1 MVVTELGMA
10 EAIEKARALQ
20 RAGVDA
26 VCSARPR
33 EGLKLL
39 HQGMSVLDSV
49 ESAVEGDRSA
59 WLAARIRL
67 TNSLVALGAET
78 GGEVAVGL
86 AELDEVRSLLAGV
99 GDRKLRAELS
109 GAIDHNYGLLLMAVG
124 QNEDGIAYFD
134 SSIQSKEFVLSSVQD
149 PIPVLHP
156 YLGTMITRGLAYTR
170 LGAVGRAREDLARA
184 MDIAEKYEL
193 RFQAADVRRPLGSL
207 ELRVGNVP
215 AALRLYEESE
225 RIYRALDQEIHPL
238 LRLDQAQAL
247 LAAGLADEAGQHLDE
262 ALEVMRV
269 QSSTTRE
276 LGYAEL
282 YRASAALMSD
292 DLELARGYAASA
304 RRRMLRWG
312 CQTCVANATIVGL
325 RADVRDALR
334 TNEIPLTLT
343 ARALRAANG
352 MPMPRLADQ
361 AALARMLAVRVEL
374 RKGKRKRA
382 ADLLDRIPRPGRLT
396 SVDYR
401 MLRRLCRA
409 ELAVA
414 QGDKSKALAEIR
426 VGLTE
431 LDRVRDRMGGIELVS
446 GTALHGRELAD
457 LAVKIVLERADAARL
472 FDWTER
478 TRAQSYR
485 YEPVAATDPDLAER
499 VGEVRGLDQAIHQ
512 AQHDGHPTAALRAKH
527 AERLREAHRLG
538 WHTGRWGKPRP
549 IARLAEAAEELGE
562 RALVSFAS
570 SGDDLVA
577 VVVAGGRC
585 ELVRLGSAARAA
597 ESARMLNVDLDALAP
612 DRLAPLLVQS
622 VLGSARKQAERLD
635 AQLIRPLEGLLG
647 DRGLVVVP
655 TGPLYAVPWGV
666 LPALRSR
673 PIVVA
678 PSATAWLGAERSTT
692 PDSRKIVLVRGPGLV
707 GSRGELDKLTMHY
720 RAAETL
726 TGPEATVT
734 SVLRALDGAKL
745 AHIAAH
751 GAHEPENALFSRLEL
766 ADGALF
772 AHEMAGL
779 TQPPSQV
786 VFAACELALNRIR
799 PGDEVLGFASALLAS
814 GSRTVIAPL
823 SRVGDEAAAAAMD
836 DYHRGLA
843 EGAGPATA
851 LADTVA
857 VDPFRRPFVCL
868 GAG

>member
-1 MVVTELGMA
+1 
-10 EAIEKARALQ
+10 
-20 RAGVDA
+20 
-26 VCSARPR
+26 
-33 EGLKLL
+33 
-39 HQGMSVLDSV
+39 MSVLDSV
-49 ESAVEGDRSA
+49 EPADEGARWE

-67 TNSLVALGAET
+67 TNSLVALGTET
-78 GGEVAVGL
+78 GGEVAAGL
-86 AELDEVRSLLAGV
+86 AELDEVRSLLDEV
-99 GDRKLRAELS
+99 GDPKLHAELS

-124 QNEDGIAYFD
+124 RNEEGIAYFD
-134 SSIQSKEFVLSSVQD
+134 RSMEHKEFVLDSAPD
-149 PIPVLHP
+149 PVALLGP

-170 LGAVGRAREDLARA
+170 QGDVGRAREDLTHA

-193 RFQAADVRRPLGSL
+193 RLQAADVRRPLGSL
-207 ELRVGNVP
+207 ELRIGNVP
-215 AALRLYEESE
+215 VALRLYEESE
-225 RIYRALDQEIHPL
+225 SIYRALEVETHPI
-238 LRLDQAQAL
+238 LRLEQGKAL
-247 LAAGLADEAGQHLDE
+247 LAAGLADEAASHLDDV
-262 ALEVMRV
+262 LVMMRE
-269 QSSTTRE
+269 QTSITRD
-276 LGYAEL
+276 LADVEL

-325 RADVRDALR
+325 RADVLDALR

-382 ADLLDRIPRPGRLT
+382 AELLARIPRPGRLT

-414 QGDKSKALAEIR
+414 EGDKSRALAEIR
-426 VGLTE
+426 AGLTE
-431 LDRVRDRMGGIELVS
+431 LDRVRDRMGGFELVS

-472 FDWTER
+472 FGWMER

-512 AQHDGHPTAALRAKH
+512 AQHDGHPTAALRARH

-538 WHTGRWGKPRP
+538 WHTGRWGSPRP
-549 IARLAEAAEELGE
+549 IARLAEVADELGE
-562 RALVSFAS
+562 RALVSFVS

-585 ELVRLGSAARAA
+585 ELVRLGSAASAA

-612 DRLAPLLVQS
+612 DHLPAPLVQS

-635 AQLIRPLEGLLG
+635 AQLIRPLEELLG
-647 DRGLVVVP
+647 DRDLVVVP

-678 PSATAWLGAERSTT
+678 PSATAWLGAERSTV
-692 PDSRKIVLVRGPGLV
+692 SRARKVVLVRGPGLV
-707 GSRGELDKLTMHY
+707 GTRGELDKLATHY
-720 RAAETL
+720 RTAHTL
-726 TGPEATVT
+726 AGAEATVK

-766 ADGALF
+766 ADGTLF

-779 TQPPSQV
+779 AQPPSQV

-851 LADTVA
+851 LADTIA

>member
-1 MVVTELGMA
+1 MPVTELGVA
-10 EAIEKARALQ
+10 EAIRKARDLQ

-39 HQGMSVLDSV
+39 HRGMSVLDAV
-49 ESAVEGDRSA
+49 EPSVEGDRSE

-67 TNSLVALGAET
+67 TNSLVALGTET

-86 AELDEVRSLLAGV
+86 AELDEVRSLLAEV
-99 GDRKLRAELS
+99 RDRKLRAELS

-124 QNEDGIAYFD
+124 RNEDGIAYFD
-134 SSIQSKEFVLSSVQD
+134 SSIQNKEFVLSAADD
-149 PIPVLHP
+149 PAPLLHP

-170 LGAVGRAREDLARA
+170 LGDVRKARHDLARA
-184 MDIAEKYEL
+184 MDIAEKFEL
-193 RFQAADVRRPLGSL
+193 RLQAADVRRPLGSL

-225 RIYRALDQEIHPL
+225 RIYRALDVEVHPL

-247 LAAGLADEAGQHLDE
+247 LAAGLADEAGRHLDE
-262 ALEVMRV
+262 VLEAMHA
-269 QSSTTRE
+269 QSTTRE
-276 LGYAEL
+276 LAYAEL

-292 DLELARGYAASA
+292 DLELARGHAASA

-334 TNEIPLTLT
+334 TNDIPLTLT
-343 ARALRAANG
+343 ARALRAANR

-382 ADLLDRIPRPGRLT
+382 AELLSRIPRPGRLT

-414 QGDKSKALAEIR
+414 EGDKSRALAEIR
-426 VGLTE
+426 AGLAE
-431 LDRVRDRMGGIELVS
+431 LDRVRDRMGGLELVS
-446 GTALHGRELAD
+446 GTALHGQELAD
-457 LAVKIVLERADAARL
+457 LAIKIVLERADAARL
-472 FDWTER
+472 FAWTER
-478 TRAQSYR
+478 TRAQSHR

-538 WHTGRWGKPRP
+538 WHTGRWGRPRP
-549 IARLAEAAEELGE
+549 IARLAEVADELGE
-562 RALVSFAS
+562 RALVSFAY

-585 ELVRLGSAARAA
+585 ELVRLGSAAVAA

-612 DRLAPLLVQS
+612 DQLPAPLVRS
-622 VLGSARKQAERLD
+622 VLGSARKQADRLD
-635 AQLIRPLEGLLG
+635 ARLIRPLAGLLG

-678 PSATAWLGAERSTT
+678 PSATAWLGAERSTGA
-692 PDSRKIVLVRGPGLV
+692 PARKVVLVRGPGLV
-707 GSRGELDKLTMHY
+707 GTRGELDKLATHY
-720 RAAETL
+720 RTARTL
-726 TGPEATVT
+726 AGADATVK
-734 SVLRALDGAKL
+734 SVLRALDGANL

-751 GAHEPENALFSRLEL
+751 GAHEPENALFSRLEM

-779 TQPPSQV
+779 AQPPSQV

-851 LADTVA
+851 LADTIA

>member
-1 MVVTELGMA
+1 MA
-10 EAIEKARALQ
+10 L
-20 RAGVDA
+20 
-26 VCSARPR
+26 
-33 EGLKLL
+33 
-39 HQGMSVLDSV
+39 LDSIHPV
-49 ESAVEGDRSA
+49 AAEHHND
-59 WLAARIRL
+59 WLATRIRL
-67 TNSLVALGAET
+67 TCTIAALSSET
-78 GGEVAVGL
+78 AGEVAAGM
-86 AELDEVRSLLAGV
+86 AGLDEVRLLLESVSDAL
-99 GDRKLRAELS
+99 LRAEL
-109 GAIDHNYGLLLMAVG
+109 GGQLDHNYALLLMAAG
-124 QNEDGIAYFD
+124 RNQESLAYFD
-134 SSIQSKEFVLSSVQD
+134 SSIGQKNVVLASAED
-149 PIPVLHP
+149 PASLLGP
-156 YLGTMITRGLAYTR
+156 YLGTLATRGLANTR
-170 LGAVGRAREDLARA
+170 LGDVRKARDDLTRSIDLAER
-184 MDIAEKYEL
+184 YEL
-193 RFQAADVRRPLGSL
+193 KAQAADVMRPLGSL

-215 AALRLYEESE
+215 AALRIFNKGE
-225 RIYRALDQEIHPL
+225 RIYRALDMKVPPL
-238 LRLDQAQAL
+238 LRLAQAQAL
-247 LAAGLADEAGQHLDE
+247 LTAGLAEEAGGHLDE
-262 ALEVMRV
+262 VLPAMLAQRSISRDLADV
-269 QSSTTRE
+269 
-276 LGYAEL
+276 EL
-282 YRASAALMSD
+282 YRASAALMTD
-292 DLELARGYAASA
+292 DLELARTYAASA
-304 RRRMLRWG
+304 RRRTLRWG

-334 TNEIPLTLT
+334 TNEIPPTLT

-352 MPMPRLADQ
+352 MPMPRLSDQ

-382 ADLLDRIPRPGRLT
+382 TELLDRIPRPGRLT

-401 MLRRLCRA
+401 MLRRLCLA

-414 QGDKSKALAEIR
+414 EGNKTRALAEIR
-426 VGLTE
+426 AGLTE
-431 LDRVRDRMGGIELVS
+431 LDRVRDRMGGLELVS

-472 FDWTER
+472 FGWTER

-549 IARLAEAAEELGE
+549 IARLAEVAEELGE

-612 DRLAPLLVQS
+612 DQLPPLLVQS

-635 AQLIRPLEGLLG
+635 TQLIRPLEELLG

-678 PSATAWLGAERSTT
+678 PSATAWLWAERSAT

-707 GSRGELDKLTMHY
+707 GTRGELDKLTMHY
-720 RAAETL
+720 RDAHTL
-726 TGPEATVT
+726 TGPDATVT
-734 SVLRALDGAKL
+734 SVLQALDGANL

-779 TQPPSQV
+779 AQPPSQV

>member
-1 MVVTELGMA
+1 MTTLHEL
-10 EAIEKARALQ
+10 ESIRKARELHL
-20 RAGVDA
+20 AGVEA
-26 VCSARPR
+26 GCSARQR
-33 EGLKLL
+33 EALRLL
-39 HQGMSVLDSV
+39 RRGMSVL
-49 ESAVEGDRSA
+49 ESIHPVSA
-59 WLAARIRL
+59 KNRDEWLTVRIRL
-67 TNSLVALGAET
+67 ASTIATIGTETSGAVSAGLSSLDDIRLLLP
-78 GGEVAVGL
+78 AVSDPL
-86 AELDEVRSLLAGV
+86 
-99 GDRKLRAELS
+99 LRADLS
-109 GAIDHNYGLLLMAVG
+109 GRLDHNFALLLMAAG
-124 QNEDGIAYFD
+124 RNEDSITYFD
-134 SSIQSKEFVLSSVQD
+134 SSLRFRQMVLDASTD
-149 PIPVLHP
+149 PVPLLDP
-156 YLGTMITRGLAYTR
+156 YLGTLVTRGLAYTR
-170 LGAVGRAREDLARA
+170 LGDVRRARDDLTHA
-184 MDIAEKYEL
+184 MELAERHRL
-193 RFQAADVRRPLGSL
+193 RSQAADARRPLGSL

-215 AALRLYEESE
+215 AALKFFGESE
-225 RIYRALDQEIHPL
+225 RIYRSLGIEVHPL
-238 LRLDQAQAL
+238 LRLAQAQAL
-247 LAAGLADEAGQHLDE
+247 LTAGLAEEAGGHLDE
-262 ALEVMRV
+262 VLPAMLAQRSISRDLADV
-269 QSSTTRE
+269 
-276 LGYAEL
+276 EL

-292 DLELARGYAASA
+292 DLGLARSYAASA

-325 RADVRDALR
+325 RADVQEALR
-334 TNEIPLTLT
+334 TNEIPPILTS
-343 ARALRAANG
+343 RALRAANG
-352 MPMPRLADQ
+352 MPMPRLVDQ

-382 ADLLDRIPRPGRLT
+382 AELLARIPRPGRLT

-414 QGDKSKALAEIR
+414 EGDKTRALAEIR
-426 VGLTE
+426 AGLTE

-446 GTALHGRELAD
+446 GMALHGRELAD

-472 FDWTER
+472 FGWTER

-485 YEPVAATDPDLAER
+485 YEPVVASDPELAER

-538 WHTGRWGKPRP
+538 WHTGRWGRPRP
-549 IARLAEAAEELGE
+549 IVRLAEVAEELGE

-577 VVVAGGRC
+577 MVVVGGQC
-585 ELVRLGSAARAA
+585 ELVRLGSAERAA

-612 DRLAPLLVQS
+612 DRLPAPLVQS

-635 AQLIRPLEGLLG
+635 IQLIRPLEALLG

-655 TGPLYAVPWGV
+655 TGPLFAVPWGV

-678 PSATAWLGAERSTT
+678 PSATAWLGAERSTGS
-692 PDSRKIVLVRGPGLV
+692 PGRKVVLVRGPGLV
-707 GSRGELDKLTMHY
+707 GTRGELEKLATHY
-720 RAAETL
+720 RTAHTL
-726 TGPEATVT
+726 AGADATIT

-779 TQPPSQV
+779 AQPPSQV

-836 DYHRGLA
+836 DYHRGLV

-851 LADTVA
+851 LADTIA

>member
-1 MVVTELGMA
+1 
-10 EAIEKARALQ
+10 
-20 RAGVDA
+20 
-26 VCSARPR
+26 
-33 EGLKLL
+33 
-39 HQGMSVLDSV
+39 MSVLDSV
-49 ESAVEGDRSA
+49 ESAVEGDRSE

-67 TNSLVALGAET
+67 TNSLVALGTET
-78 GGEVAVGL
+78 GGAVADGL
-86 AELDEVRSLLAGV
+86 AELDEVRSLLTEV
-99 GDRKLRAELS
+99 GDRALRAELR

-124 QNEDGIAYFD
+124 RNEDGIAYFD
-134 SSIQSKEFVLSSVQD
+134 ASIDSKEFVLASAPD
-149 PIPVLHP
+149 PVPVLHP

-170 LGAVGRAREDLARA
+170 LGDVRRAREDLSRA

-193 RFQAADVRRPLGSL
+193 RLQAADVRRPLGSL
-207 ELRVGNVP
+207 ELRIGNVP

-225 RIYRALDQEIHPL
+225 RIYQALDVEVHPL

-247 LAAGLADEAGQHLDE
+247 LAAGLADEAGRHLDE
-262 ALEVMRV
+262 VLEVMHA

-282 YRASAALMSD
+282 YRASAALLGD
-292 DLELARGYAASA
+292 DLELARRYAASA

-343 ARALRAANG
+343 ARALRAANA

-382 ADLLDRIPRPGRLT
+382 ADLLARIPRPGRLT

-414 QGDKSKALAEIR
+414 EGNKTKALAEIR
-426 VGLTE
+426 AGLTE

-472 FDWTER
+472 FGWTER
-478 TRAQSYR
+478 TRAQSHR

-499 VGEVRGLDQAIHQ
+499 VAEVRGLDQAIHQ
-512 AQHDGHPTAALRAKH
+512 AQHEGHPTAALRAKH

-538 WHTGRWGKPRP
+538 WHTGRWGRPRP
-549 IARLAEAAEELGE
+549 VAGLAEVADELGE

-570 SGDDLVA
+570 SGDELVA
-577 VVVAGGRC
+577 MVVTGGRC
-585 ELVRLGSAARAA
+585 ELVRLGSAALAA
-597 ESARMLNVDLDALAP
+597 ESARMLNVDLNALAP
-612 DRLAPLLVQS
+612 DQLPAPLVRS

-635 AQLIRPLEGLLG
+635 AQLIRPLAGLLG

-666 LPALRSR
+666 LPSLRSR

-678 PSATAWLGAERSTT
+678 PSATAWLGAEHSAL
-692 PDSRKIVLVRGPGLV
+692 SRARKVVLVRGPGLV
-707 GSRGELDKLTMHY
+707 GSRGELEKLATHY
-720 RAAETL
+720 RTAHTL
-726 TGPEATVT
+726 TGAEATVK
-734 SVLRALDGAKL
+734 SVLHALDGAKL

-779 TQPPSQV
+779 AQPPSQV

-836 DYHRGLA
+836 DYHRRLA

-851 LADTVA
+851 LADTIA

>member
-1 MVVTELGMA
+1 MML
-10 EAIEKARALQ
+10 
-20 RAGVDA
+20 
-26 VCSARPR
+26 
-33 EGLKLL
+33 
-39 HQGMSVLDSV
+39 LDSIHPV
-49 ESAVEGDRSA
+49 ADEIRSD
-59 WLAARIRL
+59 WLVVRIRL
-67 TNSLVALGAET
+67 ANSLAALSSETSGGVAA
-78 GGEVAVGL
+78 GL
-86 AELDEVRSLLAGV
+86 AGLDDVRRLLDAVPDPG
-99 GDRKLRAELS
+99 LRSELS
-109 GAIDHNYGLLLMAVG
+109 GSVDHNYALLLMAAGRNDESIV
-124 QNEDGIAYFD
+124 YFD
-134 SSIQSKEFVLSSVQD
+134 SSLVHKKKSLETAEDRVSQLD
-149 PIPVLHP
+149 PLVN
-156 YLGTMITRGLAYTR
+156 TMATRGLAFTR
-170 LGAVGRAREDLARA
+170 LGNVRRAREDLVQA
-184 MDIAEKYEL
+184 IAL
-193 RFQAADVRRPLGSL
+193 ADQHGLSLTAGDVRRPLGSL
-207 ELRVGNVP
+207 ELRIGNVP
-215 AALRLYEESE
+215 AALRLYQESE
-225 RIYRALDQEIHPL
+225 RIYRSLRGEVPPL

-247 LAAGLADEAGQHLDE
+247 LTAGLSDEAGGFLDE
-262 ALEVMRV
+262 ALPVMRAQRTV
-269 QSSTTRE
+269 TRE
-276 LGYAEL
+276 LAYGEL
-282 YRASAALMSD
+282 FRASAALMSD
-292 DLELARGYAASA
+292 DLELARSYAASA

-325 RADVRDALR
+325 RADVQEALH
-334 TNEIPLTLT
+334 TNVIPPTLT
-343 ARALRAANG
+343 SRALRAANG

-382 ADLLDRIPRPGRLT
+382 AELLERIPRPGRLT

-414 QGDKSKALAEIR
+414 EGDKSRALAEIR
-426 VGLTE
+426 AGLTE

-472 FDWTER
+472 FGWTER

-485 YEPVAATDPDLAER
+485 YEPVVVADPELAER

-512 AQHDGHPTAALRAKH
+512 AQHDGHPTAALRSKY

-538 WHTGRWGKPRP
+538 WHTGRWGRPRP
-549 IARLAEAAEELGE
+549 VARLAEVADELGE

-577 VVVAGGRC
+577 MVVVGGRC
-585 ELVRLGSAARAA
+585 ELVRLGSAERAA
-597 ESARMLNVDLDALAP
+597 ESARMLNIDLDALAP
-612 DRLAPLLVQS
+612 DRLPAPLVQS
-622 VLGSARKQAERLD
+622 VLASARKQAERLD
-635 AQLIRPLEGLLG
+635 GRLIRPLEALLG

-655 TGPLYAVPWGV
+655 TGPLFAVPWGV

-692 PDSRKIVLVRGPGLV
+692 PRARKVVLVRGPGLV
-707 GSRGELDKLTMHY
+707 GTRGELDKLATHY
-720 RAAETL
+720 RSAHTL
-726 TGPEATVT
+726 TGADATV
-734 SVLRALDGAKL
+734 SAVLRALDGAKL

-779 TQPPSQV
+779 AQPPAQV

-851 LADTVA
+851 LADTIA

>member
-1 MVVTELGMA
+1 MNVLESIHPVSA
-10 EAIEKARALQ
+10 ENRDE
-20 RAGVDA
+20 
-26 VCSARPR
+26 
-33 EGLKLL
+33 
-39 HQGMSVLDSV
+39 
-49 ESAVEGDRSA
+49 
-59 WLAARIRL
+59 WLTVRIRL
-67 TNSLVALGAET
+67 ASTIATIGTEISGA
-78 GGEVAVGL
+78 VSAGL
-86 AELDEVRSLLAGV
+86 AGLDDIRLLLPSV
-99 GDRKLRAELS
+99 SDPLLRADLS
-109 GAIDHNYGLLLMAVG
+109 GRLDHNFALLLMAAG
-124 QNEDGIAYFD
+124 RNEDSIAYFD
-134 SSIQSKEFVLSSVQD
+134 SSLRFRQTVLDASDD
-149 PIPVLHP
+149 PVSLLDP
-156 YLGTMITRGLAYTR
+156 YLGTLVTRGLANTR
-170 LGAVGRAREDLARA
+170 LGDVRQAREDLTRA
-184 MDIAEKYEL
+184 MELAELHGL
-193 RFQAADVRRPLGSL
+193 RSQAADARRPLGSL
-207 ELRVGNVP
+207 ELRVGDVP
-215 AALRLYEESE
+215 SALKFFGESE
-225 RIYRALDQEIHPL
+225 RIYRSLDIEVHPL
-238 LRLDQAQAL
+238 LRLAQAQAL
-247 LAAGLADEAGQHLDE
+247 LTAGLAEEAGGHLDE
-262 ALEVMRV
+262 VLPAMLAQRSISRDLADV
-269 QSSTTRE
+269 
-276 LGYAEL
+276 EL

-292 DLELARGYAASA
+292 DLELARSHAASA

-325 RADVRDALR
+325 RADVQEALR
-334 TNEIPLTLT
+334 TNEIPPTLT
-343 ARALRAANG
+343 SRALRAANG

-382 ADLLDRIPRPGRLT
+382 AELLARIPQPGRLT

-414 QGDKSKALAEIR
+414 EGDKTKALAEIR
-426 VGLTE
+426 AGLTE

-472 FDWTER
+472 FGWTER

-485 YEPVAATDPDLAER
+485 YEPVVATDPELAER

-512 AQHDGHPTAALRAKH
+512 AQHEGHPTAALRAKH

-538 WHTGRWGKPRP
+538 WHTGRWGRPRP
-549 IARLAEAAEELGE
+549 VARLAEVAQELGE

-577 VVVAGGRC
+577 MVVVGGRC

-612 DRLAPLLVQS
+612 DQLPAPLVQS

-635 AQLIRPLEGLLG
+635 IQLIRPLEALLG
-647 DRGLVVVP
+647 DRGLIVVP
-655 TGPLYAVPWGV
+655 TGPLFAVPWGV

-678 PSATAWLGAERSTT
+678 PSATAWLGAARSAV
-692 PDSRKIVLVRGPGLV
+692 SRARKVVLVRGPGLV
-707 GSRGELDKLTMHY
+707 GTRGELDKLAMHY
-720 RAAETL
+720 RTAHTL
-726 TGPEATVT
+726 AGAEATVS

-779 TQPPSQV
+779 AQPPSQV

-799 PGDEVLGFASALLAS
+799 PGDEVLGFASGLLAS

-843 EGAGPATA
+843 GGDGPATA
-851 LADTVA
+851 LADTIA

>member
-1 MVVTELGMA
+1 MA
-10 EAIEKARALQ
+10 EAIRQARALQ

-39 HQGMSVLDSV
+39 HRGMSVLDSV
-49 ESAVEGDRSA
+49 ESAVEGDRSE

-67 TNSLVALGAET
+67 TNSLVALGTET
-78 GGEVAVGL
+78 GGEVAAGL
-86 AELDEVRSLLAGV
+86 AELDEVRSLLAEV
-99 GDRKLRAELS
+99 GDRVLHAELR

-124 QNEDGIAYFD
+124 RNEDGIAYFD
-134 SSIQSKEFVLSSVQD
+134 ASIESKEFVLASAQD
-149 PIPVLHP
+149 PVPVLHP

-170 LGAVGRAREDLARA
+170 LGDVRRAREDLSRA

-193 RFQAADVRRPLGSL
+193 RLQAADVRRPLGSL
-207 ELRVGNVP
+207 ELRIGNVP

-225 RIYRALDQEIHPL
+225 RIYQALDVEVHPL

-247 LAAGLADEAGQHLDE
+247 LAAGLADEAGRHLDE
-262 ALEVMRV
+262 VLEVMHA

-282 YRASAALMSD
+282 YRASAALLGD
-292 DLELARGYAASA
+292 DLELARRYAASA

-343 ARALRAANG
+343 ARALRAANA

-382 ADLLDRIPRPGRLT
+382 ADLLARIPRPGRLT

-414 QGDKSKALAEIR
+414 EGNKTKALAEIR
-426 VGLTE
+426 AGLTE

-472 FDWTER
+472 FGWTER
-478 TRAQSYR
+478 TRAQSHR

-499 VGEVRGLDQAIHQ
+499 VAEVRGLDQAIHQ
-512 AQHDGHPTAALRAKH
+512 AQHEGHPTAALRAKH

-538 WHTGRWGKPRP
+538 WHTGRWGRPRP
-549 IARLAEAAEELGE
+549 VAGLAEVADELGE

-570 SGDDLVA
+570 SGDELVA
-577 VVVAGGRC
+577 MVVTGGRC
-585 ELVRLGSAARAA
+585 ELVRLGSAALAA

-612 DRLAPLLVQS
+612 DQLPAPLVRS

-635 AQLIRPLEGLLG
+635 VQLIRPLAELLG

-666 LPALRSR
+666 LPSLRSR

-678 PSATAWLGAERSTT
+678 PSATAWLGAERSAL
-692 PDSRKIVLVRGPGLV
+692 SRARKVVLVRGPGLV
-707 GSRGELDKLTMHY
+707 GSRGELEKLATHY
-720 RAAETL
+720 RTAHTL
-726 TGPEATVT
+726 TGAEATVK
-734 SVLRALDGAKL
+734 SVLHALDGAKL

-779 TQPPSQV
+779 AQPPSQV

-799 PGDEVLGFASALLAS
+799 PGDEVLGFASALLAG

-836 DYHRGLA
+836 DYHRRLA

-851 LADTVA
+851 LADTIA

>member
-1 MVVTELGMA
+1 MPVIELKQPDVIR
-10 EAIEKARALQ
+10 EARELH

-26 VCSARPR
+26 ACSARQR
-33 EGLKLL
+33 EGVRLL
-39 HQGMSVLDSV
+39 RRGLALLDSIRPV
-49 ESAVEGDRSA
+49 APEHHDD
-59 WLAARIRL
+59 WLATRIRL
-67 TNSLVALGAET
+67 TCTIVALSSET
-78 GGEVAVGL
+78 AGEVKAGI
-86 AELDEVRSLLAGV
+86 AGLDEVRLLLESV
-99 GDRKLRAELS
+99 SDPLLRAEL
-109 GAIDHNYGLLLMAVG
+109 GGQLDHNYALLLMAAG
-124 QNEDGIAYFD
+124 RNEESLAYFD
-134 SSIQSKEFVLSSVQD
+134 SSIGQKNVALASAENPAPL
-149 PIPVLHP
+149 LGP
-156 YLGTMITRGLAYTR
+156 YLGTLATRGLANTR
-170 LGAVGRAREDLARA
+170 LGDVRKARDDLTRS
-184 MDIAEKYEL
+184 IELAERHDLKA
-193 RFQAADVRRPLGSL
+193 QAADVMRPLGSL

-215 AALRLYEESE
+215 AALRVFTKGEH
-225 RIYRALDQEIHPL
+225 IYRALDMKVPPL
-238 LRLDQAQAL
+238 LRLAQAQAL
-247 LAAGLADEAGQHLDE
+247 LTAGLAEEAGGHLDE
-262 ALEVMRV
+262 VLPAMLAQRSISRDLADV
-269 QSSTTRE
+269 
-276 LGYAEL
+276 EL

-292 DLELARGYAASA
+292 DLELARSYAASA

-325 RADVRDALR
+325 RADVQEALR
-334 TNEIPLTLT
+334 TNVIPPTLT
-343 ARALRAANG
+343 SRALRAANG

-382 ADLLDRIPRPGRLT
+382 AELLDRIPRPGRLT

-414 QGDKSKALAEIR
+414 EGDKTRALAEIR
-426 VGLTE
+426 AGLTE

-457 LAVKIVLERADAARL
+457 LAVKIVLERADAVRL
-472 FDWTER
+472 FGWTER

-485 YEPVAATDPDLAER
+485 YEPVMAADPELAER

-512 AQHDGHPTAALRAKH
+512 AQHDGHPTAALRSKH

-538 WHTGRWGKPRP
+538 WHTGRWGRPRP
-549 IARLAEAAEELGE
+549 VARLTEVAGELDE

-577 VVVAGGRC
+577 MVVVGGRC
-585 ELVRLGSAARAA
+585 ELVRLGSAERAA
-597 ESARMLNVDLDALAP
+597 ESARTLNIDLDALAP
-612 DRLAPLLVQS
+612 DRLPSPLVQS
-622 VLGSARKQAERLD
+622 VLASARKQAERLD
-635 AQLIRPLEGLLG
+635 GQLIRPLEALLG

-655 TGPLYAVPWGV
+655 TGPLFAVPWGV

-678 PSATAWLGAERSTT
+678 PSATAWLGAERAAT
-692 PDSRKIVLVRGPGLV
+692 PRARKVVLVRGPGLV
-707 GSRGELDKLTMHY
+707 GTRGELDKLATHY
-720 RAAETL
+720 RAAHTL
-726 TGPEATVT
+726 AGADATVS

-779 TQPPSQV
+779 AQPPAQV

-851 LADTVA
+851 LADTIA

>member
-1 MVVTELGMA
+1 MAVTQLDQ
-10 EAIEKARALQ
+10 IEVIRKARELQ
-20 RAGVDA
+20 RAGIDA
-26 VCSARPR
+26 ACSARQR
-33 EGLKLL
+33 EGILL
-39 HQGMSVLDSV
+39 LRRGMALLDSIHPV
-49 ESAVEGDRSA
+49 AERMRHD
-59 WLAARIRL
+59 WLATRIRL
-67 TNSLVALGAET
+67 ASSIATVGSETSGGVAS
-78 GGEVAVGL
+78 GL
-86 AELDEVRSLLAGV
+86 AGLDDVRLLLKAV
-99 GDRKLRAELS
+99 DDPRLYAELR
-109 GAIDHNYGLLLMAVG
+109 GQLDHNYGLLLMAVG
-124 QNEDGIAYFD
+124 RNEESTAYFD
-134 SSIQSKEFVLSSVQD
+134 SSLAHKEALLAMAKD
-149 PIPVLHP
+149 PSTSLDP
-156 YLGTMITRGLAYTR
+156 YLGTLTTRGLAYTR
-170 LGAVGRAREDLARA
+170 LGDVRRARRDLVSAVELAERNGLRA
-184 MDIAEKYEL
+184 
-193 RFQAADVRRPLGSL
+193 QAADVRRPLGTL

-225 RIYRALDQEIHPL
+225 RIYRSLDLDIPPL
-238 LRLDQAQAL
+238 LRWERAEAL
-247 LAAGLADEAGQHLDE
+247 LTAGLAEEAGAHLDE
-262 ALEVMRV
+262 ILPVMLEQR
-269 QSSTTRE
+269 SITRDLGGVE
-276 LGYAEL
+276 LF
-282 YRASAALMSD
+282 RASAALMTD
-292 DLELARGYAASA
+292 DLELARTYATSA
-304 RRRMLRWG
+304 RRRTLRWG

-325 RADVRDALR
+325 RADVQEALR
-334 TNEIPLTLT
+334 TNEIPPTLT
-343 ARALRAANG
+343 SRALRAANG

-382 ADLLDRIPRPGRLT
+382 AELLARIPQPGRLT

-414 QGDKSKALAEIR
+414 EGDKTKALAEIR
-426 VGLTE
+426 AGLTE

-472 FDWTER
+472 FGWTER

-485 YEPVAATDPDLAER
+485 YEPVVATDPELAER

-512 AQHDGHPTAALRAKH
+512 AQHEGHPTAALRTKH

-538 WHTGRWGKPRP
+538 WHTGRWGRPRP
-549 IARLAEAAEELGE
+549 VARLAEVAEELGE

-577 VVVAGGRC
+577 MVVVDGRC
-585 ELVRLGSAARAA
+585 ELMRLGSAERAA

-612 DRLAPLLVQS
+612 DRLPAPLVQS
-622 VLGSARKQAERLD
+622 VLGSARKQADRLD
-635 AQLIRPLEGLLG
+635 TQLIRPLEALLG
-647 DRGLVVVP
+647 DRGLIVVP
-655 TGPLYAVPWGV
+655 TGPLFAVPWGV

-678 PSATAWLGAERSTT
+678 PSATAWLGAARSTV
-692 PDSRKIVLVRGPGLV
+692 SRARKVVLVRGPGLV
-707 GSRGELDKLTMHY
+707 GTRGELDKLAVHY
-720 RAAETL
+720 RTARTL
-726 TGPEATVT
+726 AGAEATVS
-734 SVLRALDGAKL
+734 SVLHALDGAKL

-779 TQPPSQV
+779 AQPPTQV

-843 EGAGPATA
+843 GGAGPATA
-851 LADTVA
+851 LADTIA

>member
-1 MVVTELGMA
+1 MAVTSLDELEG
-10 EAIEKARALQ
+10 IRKARELHLAGVEAGCSAHQREALQ
-20 RAGVDA
+20 
-26 VCSARPR
+26 
-33 EGLKLL
+33 LL
-39 HQGMSVLDSV
+39 RRGMSVLESV
-49 ESAVEGDRSA
+49 HPVSAKNRDE
-59 WLAARIRL
+59 WLTVRIRL
-67 TNSLVALGAET
+67 ASTIATIGTETSGA
-78 GGEVAVGL
+78 VSAGL
-86 AELDEVRSLLAGV
+86 AGLDDIRLLLPAV
-99 GDRKLRAELS
+99 SDPLLRADLS
-109 GAIDHNYGLLLMAVG
+109 GRLDHNFALLLMAAG
-124 QNEDGIAYFD
+124 RNEDSIAYFD
-134 SSIQSKEFVLSSVQD
+134 SSLRFRQTVLDAAAD
-149 PIPVLHP
+149 PVPLLDP
-156 YLGTMITRGLAYTR
+156 YLGTLVTRGLAYTR
-170 LGAVGRAREDLARA
+170 LGDVRRARSDLTQA
-184 MDIAEKYEL
+184 MELAE
-193 RFQAADVRRPLGSL
+193 RHRMRSQAADARRPLGSL

-215 AALRLYEESE
+215 AALKMFEESE
-225 RIYRALDQEIHPL
+225 RIYRSLDIEVHPL
-238 LRLDQAQAL
+238 LRLAQAQAL
-247 LAAGLADEAGQHLDE
+247 LTAGLAEEAGGHLDE
-262 ALEVMRV
+262 VLPTMRTQRSISRDLADV
-269 QSSTTRE
+269 
-276 LGYAEL
+276 EL

-292 DLELARGYAASA
+292 DLELARSYAASA

-325 RADVRDALR
+325 RADVQEALR
-334 TNEIPLTLT
+334 TNVIPPTLT
-343 ARALRAANG
+343 SRALRAANG

-374 RKGKRKRA
+374 RKGKRQRA
-382 ADLLDRIPRPGRLT
+382 AELLERIPRPGRLT

-414 QGDKSKALAEIR
+414 EGDKTRALAEIR
-426 VGLTE
+426 AGLTE

-472 FDWTER
+472 FGWTER

-485 YEPVAATDPDLAER
+485 YEPVVAADPELAER

-512 AQHDGHPTAALRAKH
+512 AQHDGHPTAALRSKH

-538 WHTGRWGKPRP
+538 WHTGRWGRPRP
-549 IARLAEAAEELGE
+549 VARLAEVAEGLGE

-577 VVVAGGRC
+577 MVVVGGRC
-585 ELVRLGSAARAA
+585 ELVRLGSAERAA
-597 ESARMLNVDLDALAP
+597 EAARMLNVDLDALAP
-612 DRLAPLLVQS
+612 DRLPAPLVQA
-622 VLGSARKQAERLD
+622 VLASARKQAERLD
-635 AQLIRPLEGLLG
+635 GQLVRPLEALLG

-655 TGPLYAVPWGV
+655 TGPLFAVPWGV
-666 LPALRSR
+666 LPALRAR

-678 PSATAWLGAERSTT
+678 PSATAWLGAERAAI
-692 PDSRKIVLVRGPGLV
+692 PRARKVVLVRGPGLV
-707 GSRGELDKLTMHY
+707 GTRGELDKLATHY
-720 RAAETL
+720 LAAHTL
-726 TGPEATVT
+726 AGADATV
-734 SVLRALDGAKL
+734 SAVLRALDGAKL

-766 ADGALF
+766 ADGALY

-779 TQPPSQV
+779 AQPPAQV

-851 LADTVA
+851 LADTIA

>member
-1 MVVTELGMA
+1 MAVTLLDQ
-10 EAIEKARALQ
+10 IEVIRKARELQ
-20 RAGVDA
+20 RAGIDA
-26 VCSARPR
+26 ACSARQR
-33 EGLKLL
+33 EGILL
-39 HQGMSVLDSV
+39 LRRGMALLDSIHPV
-49 ESAVEGDRSA
+49 AEQMRHD

-67 TNSLVALGAET
+67 ASSIATVGSETSGGVAS
-78 GGEVAVGL
+78 GL
-86 AELDEVRSLLAGV
+86 AGLDDVRLLLKAV
-99 GDRKLRAELS
+99 DDPRLYAELR
-109 GAIDHNYGLLLMAVG
+109 GQLDHNYGLLLMAVG
-124 QNEDGIAYFD
+124 RNEESTAYFD
-134 SSIQSKEFVLSSVQD
+134 SSLEHKEAALGMEKD
-149 PIPVLHP
+149 PSTSLDP
-156 YLGTMITRGLAYTR
+156 YLGTLTTRGLAYTR
-170 LGAVGRAREDLARA
+170 LGDVRRARRDLVSAVELAERNGLRA
-184 MDIAEKYEL
+184 
-193 RFQAADVRRPLGSL
+193 QAADVRRPLGTL

-225 RIYRALDQEIHPL
+225 RIYRSLDLDIPPL
-238 LRLDQAQAL
+238 LRWERAEAL
-247 LAAGLADEAGQHLDE
+247 LTAGLAEEAGAHLDE
-262 ALEVMRV
+262 ILPVMLEQR
-269 QSSTTRE
+269 SITRDLGGVE
-276 LGYAEL
+276 LF
-282 YRASAALMSD
+282 RASAALMTD
-292 DLELARGYAASA
+292 DLELARTYAASA
-304 RRRMLRWG
+304 RRRTLRWG

-325 RADVRDALR
+325 RADVQEALR
-334 TNEIPLTLT
+334 TNEIPPTLT
-343 ARALRAANG
+343 SRALRAANG

-382 ADLLDRIPRPGRLT
+382 AELLARIPQPGRLT

-414 QGDKSKALAEIR
+414 EGDKTKALAEIR
-426 VGLTE
+426 AGLTE

-472 FDWTER
+472 FGWTER

-485 YEPVAATDPDLAER
+485 YEPVVASDPDLAER

-512 AQHDGHPTAALRAKH
+512 AQHEGHPTAALRTKH

-538 WHTGRWGKPRP
+538 WHTGRWGRPRP
-549 IARLAEAAEELGE
+549 VARLAEVAEELGE

-577 VVVAGGRC
+577 MVVVDGRC
-585 ELVRLGSAARAA
+585 ELVRLGSAERAA
-597 ESARMLNVDLDALAP
+597 ESARMLNIDLDALAP
-612 DRLAPLLVQS
+612 DRLPAPLVQS

-635 AQLIRPLEGLLG
+635 TQLIRPLEALLG
-647 DRGLVVVP
+647 ERGLIVVP
-655 TGPLYAVPWGV
+655 TGPLFAVPWGV

-678 PSATAWLGAERSTT
+678 PSATAWLGAARSAV
-692 PDSRKIVLVRGPGLV
+692 SRARKVVLVRGPGLV
-707 GSRGELDKLTMHY
+707 GTRGELDKLAMHY
-720 RAAETL
+720 RTARTL
-726 TGPEATVT
+726 AGADATVS

-779 TQPPSQV
+779 AQPPSQV

-843 EGAGPATA
+843 GGAGPATA
-851 LADTVA
+851 LADTIA

>member
-1 MVVTELGMA
+1 MVVTESAQA
-10 EAIEKARALQ
+10 EVIREARALH

-26 VCSARPR
+26 ACAARSH
-33 EGLKLL
+33 EGYRLL
-39 HQGMSVLDSV
+39 RRGMTLLDSIHP
-49 ESAVEGDRSA
+49 VEGENRSD
-59 WLAARIRL
+59 WLVVRIRL
-67 TNSLVALGAET
+67 ANSLAALSSEASGGVAA
-78 GGEVAVGL
+78 GL
-86 AELDEVRSLLAGV
+86 AGLDDVRLLLEAV
-99 GDRKLRAELS
+99 PDPALRAELS
-109 GAIDHNYGLLLMAVG
+109 GSVDHNYALLLMAAG
-124 QNEDGIAYFD
+124 RNEESIVYFD
-134 SSIQSKEFVLSSVQD
+134 SSLVHKKKSLETAEDRDSQLD
-149 PIPVLHP
+149 PLVN
-156 YLGTMITRGLAYTR
+156 TMATRGLAFTR
-170 LGAVGRAREDLARA
+170 LGNVRRAREDLVEA
-184 MDIAEKYEL
+184 IALADRHGL
-193 RFQAADVRRPLGSL
+193 RLTAGDVRRPLGSL
-207 ELRVGNVP
+207 ELRIGNVP
-215 AALRLYEESE
+215 AALRLYQESE
-225 RIYRALDQEIHPL
+225 RIYRSLRGEVPPL

-247 LAAGLADEAGQHLDE
+247 LTAGLSDEAGGFLDE
-262 ALEVMRV
+262 ALPVMRAQRTV
-269 QSSTTRE
+269 TRE
-276 LGYAEL
+276 LAYGEL
-282 YRASAALMSD
+282 FRASAALMSD
-292 DLELARGYAASA
+292 DLELARSYAASA

-325 RADVRDALR
+325 RADVQEALR
-334 TNEIPLTLT
+334 TNIIPPTLT
-343 ARALRAANG
+343 SRALRAANG

-382 ADLLDRIPRPGRLT
+382 AELLEWIPRPGRLT

-414 QGDKSKALAEIR
+414 EGDNRRALAEIR
-426 VGLTE
+426 AGLTE
-431 LDRVRDRMGGIELVS
+431 LDRVRDRMGGIELLS

-472 FDWTER
+472 FGWTER

-485 YEPVAATDPDLAER
+485 YEPVVAADPELAER
-499 VGEVRGLDQAIHQ
+499 VGELRGLDQAIHQ
-512 AQHDGHPTAALRAKH
+512 AQHDGHPTAALRSKH

-538 WHTGRWGKPRP
+538 WHTGRWGRPRP
-549 IARLAEAAEELGE
+549 VARLAEVAGELGE

-577 VVVAGGRC
+577 MVVVGGRC
-585 ELVRLGSAARAA
+585 ALVRLGSAERAA
-597 ESARMLNVDLDALAP
+597 ESARTLNIDLDALAP
-612 DRLAPLLVQS
+612 DRLPSPLVQS
-622 VLGSARKQAERLD
+622 VLASARKQAERLD
-635 AQLIRPLEGLLG
+635 NQLIRPLEALLG

-655 TGPLYAVPWGV
+655 TGPLFAVPWGV

-678 PSATAWLGAERSTT
+678 PSATPRA
-692 PDSRKIVLVRGPGLV
+692 RKVVLVRGPGLV
-707 GSRGELDKLTMHY
+707 GTRGELDKLATHY
-720 RAAETL
+720 RAAHTL
-726 TGPEATVT
+726 AGSDATVS

-779 TQPPSQV
+779 AQPPAQV

-851 LADTVA
+851 LADTIA

>member
-1 MVVTELGMA
+1 MVVTELGVA
-10 EAIEKARALQ
+10 EAIDKARALQ

-26 VCSARPR
+26 VCSGRPR

-39 HQGMSVLDSV
+39 HRGMSVLDSV
-49 ESAVEGDRSA
+49 DPDDEPTRWEWSS
-59 WLAARIRL
+59 ARIRL
-67 TNSLVALGAET
+67 TNSLVALGTET
-78 GGEVAVGL
+78 GGEVAAGL
-86 AELDEVRSLLAGV
+86 VELDEVRSLLDGI
-99 GDRKLRAELS
+99 GDPKLRAELS
-109 GAIDHNYGLLLMAVG
+109 GAIDHNYGLMLMAVG
-124 QNEDGIAYFD
+124 RNEEGIAYFD
-134 SSIQSKEFVLSSVQD
+134 ASIEHKEFVLASTPD
-149 PIPVLHP
+149 PVPLLGP
-156 YLGTMITRGLAYTR
+156 FLGTMITRGLAYTR
-170 LGAVGRAREDLARA
+170 LGDVGRAREDLARA

-193 RFQAADVRRPLGSL
+193 RQQAADARRPLGSL
-207 ELRVGNVP
+207 ELRIGNVP
-215 AALRLYEESE
+215 VALRLYGESE
-225 RIYRALDQEIHPL
+225 KIYRALDVEIHPL
-238 LRLDQAQAL
+238 LRLEQGKAL
-247 LAAGLADEAGQHLDE
+247 LAAGLAEEAAGHLDDV
-262 ALEVMRV
+262 LLVMHE
-269 QSSTTRE
+269 QTSITRD
-276 LGYAEL
+276 LADVEL

-292 DLELARGYAASA
+292 DLELARSYAASA

-325 RADVRDALR
+325 RADVQEALR
-334 TNEIPLTLT
+334 TNVIPPALTS
-343 ARALRAANG
+343 RALRAANA

-382 ADLLDRIPRPGRLT
+382 AELLERIPRPGRLT

-414 QGDKSKALAEIR
+414 EGDKSRALAEIR
-426 VGLTE
+426 AGLTE

-472 FDWTER
+472 FGWTER

-485 YEPVAATDPDLAER
+485 YEPVVAADPELAER

-512 AQHDGHPTAALRAKH
+512 AQHDGHPTAALRSKH

-538 WHTGRWGKPRP
+538 WHTGRWGRPRP
-549 IARLAEAAEELGE
+549 VARLAEVAGELGE

-577 VVVAGGRC
+577 MVVVGGRC
-585 ELVRLGSAARAA
+585 ELVRLGSAERAA

-612 DRLAPLLVQS
+612 DRLPAPLVRS
-622 VLGSARKQAERLD
+622 VLASARKQAERLD
-635 AQLIRPLEGLLG
+635 SQLIRPLEALLG

-655 TGPLYAVPWGV
+655 TGPLFAVPWGV

-678 PSATAWLGAERSTT
+678 PSATAWLGAERSAM
-692 PDSRKIVLVRGPGLV
+692 PRARKVVLVRGPGLV
-707 GSRGELDKLTMHY
+707 GTRGELDKLAPHY
-720 RAAETL
+720 RSAHTL
-726 TGPEATVT
+726 AGADATVS

-779 TQPPSQV
+779 AQPPAQV

-851 LADTVA
+851 LADTIA